1 MNSIGVTERLVIRM
15 NWLSGYWELE
25 EKIITL
31 EGKLKQL
38 ELDSI
43 GDSSIQVLANFL
55 IDKKEEKKELIK
67 LVSTFKHLDNK
78 ILKLKYIDK
87 MTLESIA
94 NQLGFSD
101 SYIYKKH
108 AVLMKVMKS
117 KNEVK

>member
-1 MNSIGVTERLVIRM
+1 MNSIGATERLVNRM
-15 NWLSGYWELE
+15 SWLIGYWELE
-25 EKIITL
+25 EEIVTL
-31 EGKLKQL
+31 ESDLKQL
-38 ELDSI
+38 ELDST
-43 GDSSIQVLANFL
+43 GDPSIQVLANYL

-108 AVLMKVMKS
+108 AKLLKIMKS
-117 KNEVK
+117 KKR